1 MKKISIFNK
10 DALSLD
16 EYLESIKKDKSIEAV
31 ITEQSGVNDQMCLL
45 LEAALW
51 LEQYKTVSDPR
62 PGFVKSSW
70 NRVLKKI
77 TTHDENA
84 PDASASIKGGMQIK
98 FAFRSAVAVF
108 LALVLLF
115 NTSVIAS
122 AARASS
128 PGNVFYK
135 VKKVEENVQLA
146 LSQSAEENAD
156 LHIILAKRR
165 AAEIEE
171 LLLEGRGEYL
181 EKAVA
186 EFEYHLNKAWT
197 AIDYWRVEDYL
208 GANQK
213 TEELQRYLTNQV
225 LVWKTLSIMVSPSDR
240 IALSIAISTIGP

>member
-16 EYLESIKKDKSIEAV
+16 EYLESIKKNKSIEAA
-31 ITEQSGVNDQMCLL
+31 ITEQSGVNDQMCSL

-51 LEQYKTVSDPR
+51 LEKYKTASDPR

-84 PDASASIKGGMQIK
+84 PDASANIKGGMQIR
-98 FAFRSAVAVF
+98 FAFRSAVAVC
-108 LALVLLF
+108 LALVLLL

-122 AARASS
+122 AAKASS
-128 PGNVFYK
+128 PGNIFYK
-135 VKKVEENVQLA
+135 VKKVEEKVQLA
-146 LSQSAEENAD
+146 LSQSAEENAC
-156 LHIILAKRR
+156 LHIALAKRR

-171 LLLEGRGEYL
+171 LLLEGRGDYL
-181 EKAVA
+181 AISVA

-197 AIDYWRVEDYL
+197 AIDYWRMEDYR
-208 GANQK
+208 GANEK
-213 TEELQRYLTNQV
+213 TEELQRYLNNQV
-225 LVWKTLSIMVSPSDR
+225 LVWKTLSFMVSPSDR
-240 IALSIAISTIGP
+240 IALSLAIGAINP